1 MNLSKPQSITFIVE
15 AKITQTFIILEEDL
29 TLEDIKEGFRNG
41 TYITTI
47 DYDDFSGKEEYICSV
62 NDDGSLSR
70 VARIKSQRAEGDIAL
85 YPS

>member
-1 MNLSKPQSITFIVE
+1 MNLNKPQSITFVVE
-15 AKITQTFIILEEDL
+15 AKITQTFVILEEDL
-29 TLEDIKEGFRNG
+29 TLDDIIEGFRNG

-70 VARIKSQRAEGDIAL
+70 VARIKSQRAEGDITL
-85 YPS
+85 YPG

>member
-15 AKITQTFIILEEDL
+15 AKITQTIIILEQDL
-29 TLEDIKEGFRNG
+29 TLDDIKKVLRNG

-47 DYDDFSGKEEYICSV
+47 DYDDFSGKEEYICRV
-62 NDDGSLSR
+62 NDDCSLSR
-70 VARIKSQRAEGDIAL
+70 VARITSQRAEGDIAL

>member
-1 MNLSKPQSITFIVE
+1 MNLTKLQTITFIVE
-15 AKITQTFIILEEDL
+15 AKITQTFVILEEDL
-29 TLEDIKEGFRNG
+29 TVEDIEEGVRDG

-47 DYDDFSGKEEYICSV
+47 DYDDFSGKEEYICRV
-62 NDDGSLSR
+62 NDDHTLTR